1 MFFKKYLDK
10 KHNESYDYYIK
21 KTINKKENIGH
32 EKEIIRYPW
41 NYRFYSICS
50 LVCKRR
56 SFYLLKMYLD
66 KIQTLVYNSIK
77 IKIKIKNYILED
89 KNMKNK
95 LLAYGFELW
104 QVETLIKT
112 KKLNAIHGS
121 YTLIGKKL
129 VLTTAT
135 EKKTIDLG

>member
-1 MFFKKYLDK
+1 
-10 KHNESYDYYIK
+10 
-21 KTINKKENIGH
+21 
-32 EKEIIRYPW
+32 
-41 NYRFYSICS
+41 
-50 LVCKRR
+50 
-56 SFYLLKMYLD
+56 
-66 KIQTLVYNSIK
+66 
-77 IKIKIKNYILED
+77 
-89 KNMKNK
+89 MKNK

-112 KKLNAIHGS
+112 KKLNTIHGS